1 MLEDLIS
8 KINILDSVYQKL
20 EHDFG
25 EFVCA
30 IRMVFSKYD
39 KQEIDLLSM
48 HSNYLKEIKIILI
61 LFKISLEINSNVSNL
76 LYVSDE
82 ANLNRIFPKIP
93 PMSY

>member
-1 MLEDLIS
+1 M
-8 KINILDSVYQKL
+8 
-20 EHDFG
+20 
-25 EFVCA
+25 CA
-30 IRMVFSKYD
+30 IRMVFSKYN

>member
-1 MLEDLIS
+1 M
-8 KINILDSVYQKL
+8 
-20 EHDFG
+20 
-25 EFVCA
+25 CA
-30 IRMVFSKYD
+30 IRMVFSKYN

-48 HSNYLKEIKIILI
+48 HSNYLKEIKIIFI